1 MFAKFKQWLENFD
14 AFIND
19 EPDFHYQPRHLQVP
33 GHDLLVRQA
42 GVSSA
47 DQMLAVE
54 KAIYHATP
62 WPIEAFAIELDQ
74 RSRLYLEVVDEAS
87 GRLVAFAGL
96 SVNVAS
102 RDSHVTNIGVHPAYQ
117 RLGIGRFLMWTFMQV
132 SVRLGMQT
140 MSLEVKRANQNA
152 QHLYQQLGFETA
164 RLRRHYY
171 QDDGDDAYEMIVQLK
186 TMKGIEHE

>member
-1 MFAKFKQWLENFD
+1 
-14 AFIND
+14 
-19 EPDFHYQPRHLQVP
+19 
-33 GHDLLVRQA
+33 
-42 GVSSA
+42 
-47 DQMLAVE
+47 
-54 KAIYHATP
+54 
-62 WPIEAFAIELDQ
+62 
-74 RSRLYLEVVDEAS
+74 
-87 GRLVAFAGL
+87 
-96 SVNVAS
+96 
-102 RDSHVTNIGVHPAYQ
+102 
-117 RLGIGRFLMWTFMQV
+117 MQV